1 MKARDIPNA
10 LSMLRMTLAIPSA
23 LLLLQERYN
32 AALLIF
38 LAAGLSDGLDGYL
51 AKHFGWRSRL
61 GSILDPLADK
71 LLLVTNYIVLGWLG
85 WIPLWLVVVVIS
97 RDIIVVSGALTYHAW
112 IGRYEMAPSLV
123 SKLNTTMQIVLVLV
137 VVASLGLW
145 SVPEWLL
152 DWLVYTVLATTAWSG
167 VDYVWTWG
175 LQACR
180 ARGHRQHQKPG
191 MGEANHE

>member
-23 LLLLQERYN
+23 LLLLQERYE

-38 LAAGLSDGLDGYL
+38 LLAGLSDGLDGYL
-51 AKHFGWRSRL
+51 AKRFAWRSRL

-85 WIPLWLVVVVIS
+85 WLPVWLVVAVIS
-97 RDIIVVSGALTYHAW
+97 RDVVVVSGALAYHVLF
-112 IGRYEMAPSLV
+112 GHFEMAPTMA
-123 SKLNTTMQIVLVLV
+123 SKLNTTMQIVLVV
-137 VVASLGLW
+137 VMVASLGRLH
-145 SVPEWLL
+145 VPAWVVDGLI
-152 DWLVYTVLATTAWSG
+152 YTVLATTAWSG

-175 LQACR
+175 LQAYR
-180 ARGHRQHQKPG
+180 ARSRRQH
-191 MGEANHE
+191 E